1 MKKLIDTDWSKTPP
15 EIAHLI
21 HRFIREETG
30 INDPY
35 MKAKKDS
42 NDRALALIP
51 KIKGI
56 INKSSDPLEA
66 AVRISIAGNI
76 MDFGPF
82 SNFDIER
89 TLEDSLRKK
98 FAINDF
104 PRFKK
109 EIMDAG
115 SILFFTDNAG
125 EILFD
130 KLLIETILEL
140 KREDG
145 KSPNIAVVLKGG
157 PIINDATLED
167 AKYIGMNTI
176 PSIEFKTI
184 SNGDPNTGPIRNSEE
199 VRRWIDDYDVTI
211 AKGQGNYEGLSQFK
225 KIYFLL
231 IVKCNVIASDLAV
244 SEGDIVLKHSY

>member
-1 MKKLIDTDWSKTPP
+1 MKKLIDLDWSKTPP

-21 HRFIREETG
+21 HKFIREETG

-35 MKAKKDS
+35 IKAKKDS
-42 NDRALALIP
+42 NDLALALIP
-51 KIKGI
+51 EMRSI
-56 INKSSDPLEA
+56 INKSLDPLEA

-82 SNFDIER
+82 TSFNIEK
-89 TLEDSLRKK
+89 TLEDSLKKK
-98 FAINDF
+98 FAINNF
-104 PRFKK
+104 QRFKK

-115 SILFFTDNAG
+115 SLLFFIDNAG
-125 EILFD
+125 EIVFD

-140 KREDG
+140 KREDK
-145 KSPNIAVVLKGG
+145 KSLNIAVVLKGG

-184 SNGDPNTGPIRNSEE
+184 SNGDPNTGPIRNSKE
-199 VRRWIDDYDVTI
+199 VHKWIDNYDVTI

-225 KIYFLL
+225 EIYFLL

-244 SEGDIVLKHSY
+244 SKGDIVLKYSY